1 MKYHGIILISK
12 IRFEKLQFENY
23 NIYIYIHIYAYLL
36 EMWEHENIKFLKFN
50 LELNLQSKS
59 DPQKNI
65 SRFKNIGNLNVLKL
79 YLFTKLNFN
88 KKKF

>member
-1 MKYHGIILISK
+1 
-12 IRFEKLQFENY
+12 
-23 NIYIYIHIYAYLL
+23 
-36 EMWEHENIKFLKFN
+36 MWEHENIKFLKFN